1 MDNHN
6 FEAITVDF
14 ETRTRVA
21 GETIHGSV
29 HINHVLAGEDKIEQ
43 VLVKLIGRIKTYAI
57 ILIHIVVC
65 NSSRIS
71 GSFVHQFR
79 HNWQWPVKHDLHGK
93 DLNYRF

>member
-65 NSSRIS
+65 NSSPL
-71 GSFVHQFR
+71 VHQFR
-79 HNWQWPVKHDLHGK
+79 HSWKWPVKHDLHGK
-93 DLNYRF
+93 DPNYRF